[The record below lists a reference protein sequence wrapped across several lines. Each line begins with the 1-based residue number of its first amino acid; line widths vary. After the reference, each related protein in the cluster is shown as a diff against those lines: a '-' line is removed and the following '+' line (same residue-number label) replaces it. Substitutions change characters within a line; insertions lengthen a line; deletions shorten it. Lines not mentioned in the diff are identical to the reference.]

1 MPGTRTKRT
10 SMKPGMRALE
20 SCGDGFWEC
29 DLLEGTAWFS
39 DWFYQK
45 LAWSR
50 DAKHTALGDLQTQMQ
65 PAAWDTL
72 MTQIRNHLEQGV
84 ALDVEL
90 EVRVAGDSLER
101 WRVRGRAHRNEA
113 GQPVYLSGSTCQ
125 LSYAT
130 TDESAILACMRRAF
144 DALPVA
150 AALLDGRA
158 TPVEANRLWREYPAA
173 TAQRAIGRLRAA
185 NSQTAIEFWL
195 DSGETTEAGGRP
207 LRVRAIAFQHEDER
221 HLVVTLEDRR
231 ND

>member
-1 MPGTRTKRT
+1 MPGTRSKKT
-10 SMKPGMRALE
+10 SKKPGMRALE

-50 DAKHTALGDLQTQMQ
+50 DAKRTALGDLQTRMA

-72 MTQIRNHLEQGV
+72 MAQMRNHLEQGV
-84 ALDVEL
+84 ALDLEL

-113 GQPVYLSGSTCQ
+113 GQPVYLAGSMCQ
-125 LSYAT
+125 LNYTLPEAS
-130 TDESAILACMRRAF
+130 SALTCVRSAF

-158 TPVEANRLWREYPAA
+158 TPVEANRLWREYPPA
-173 TAQRAIGRLRAA
+173 TAQQAIGRLRAA

-195 DSGETTEAGGRP
+195 NSGETTDAGGRP